1 MKKLL
6 LIFSVYTATFFIGVT
21 FVIFLHL
28 VKTKNIV
35 ELPKQTESKAEVIK
49 SPKEIVAIPKRFAV
63 KNFWDEFE
71 NQENKHLIEPGEID
85 QKFVKVKKGK
95 NWLGLFGDAD
105 NSYLRQT
112 KVRID
117 QTDKAILDWSE
128 ITVEG
133 KESPLFLVKGLRKVK
148 AGKVT
153 TLFRRETS
161 SLLRE
166 ETEEEIKLTKMEK
179 GFSREFKLGE
189 RTYTLRVEE
198 GISEKQEPLLA
209 LLLESDGESQIID
222 FSYDNQFVGNLYWV
236 GDLDSDGKLDL
247 FMNFWNFEKGY
258 YSSGLFLSSEA
269 KKGQLIKRFEFLAY
283 GGC

>member
-49 SPKEIVAIPKRFAV
+49 SPKEIAAAPRIFEV

-71 NQENKHLIEPGEID
+71 NKENKHLIEPGEID
-85 QKFVKVKKGK
+85 QKFDKVTKGK

-112 KVRID
+112 KVRVN
-117 QTDKAILDWSE
+117 QSDKTMLDWSE

-133 KESPLFLVKGLRKVK
+133 KDTPLFLVKDLKKVK

-153 TLFRRETS
+153 TLFRGNT
-161 SLLRE
+161 LRE

-189 RTYTLRVEE
+189 TKYTLRVEE
-198 GISEKQEPLLA
+198 GVDEKNEKIQV
-209 LLLESDGESQIID
+209 LLLESEKMSQIIFYID
-222 FSYDNQFVGNLYWV
+222 YVGDGDYVGDLYWV
-236 GDLDSDGKLDL
+236 GDLDADGKLDL
-247 FMNFWNFEKGY
+247 LMNFWNYEKGY

-269 KKGQLIKRFEFLAY
+269 KKGQLVKRFEFLAY